1 MIINIHLAGSPRIR
15 PSEIHDN
22 MISKGNMLAF
32 AGLKEVSEETKPPID
47 QKEMTE
53 PPQITTEKPKN
64 GRSKGQRS
72 IMEPFCENSYQFLA
86 VNFFRKNALSEV
98 FERLYIR
105 LWLIMSATFTFLSM
119 LYTVKI
125 R

>member
-1 MIINIHLAGSPRIR
+1 MHLAGSPRIR

-22 MISKGNMLAF
+22 MISKGNMLTF

-53 PPQITTEKPKN
+53 PPQITTEKPKK

-86 VNFFRKNALSEV
+86 VNFFRKNALSQV
-98 FERLYIR
+98 FERLY
-105 LWLIMSATFTFLSM
+105 
-119 LYTVKI
+119 
-125 R
+125 

>member
-1 MIINIHLAGSPRIR
+1 M
-15 PSEIHDN
+15 
-22 MISKGNMLAF
+22 
-32 AGLKEVSEETKPPID
+32 TK
-47 QKEMTE
+47 

-72 IMEPFCENSYQFLA
+72 IIESFCENSYQFLA
-86 VNFFRKNALSEV
+86 VNFFRKNALSQV